1 MIGLLPENVG
11 LYENLSAYQ
20 NLDYYAKFNKI
31 SEEQRQENIDTS
43 LRCWAFGNKGI
54 IQQVN
59 SLKA

>member
-20 NLDYYAKFNKI
+20 NLDYYDKFNKI

-43 LRCWAFGNKGI
+43 LDAGPLGSKELFSR
-54 IQQVN
+54 
-59 SLKA
+59 